1 MTHPV
6 VLFVVVP
13 LVSYLVGSVPFGL
26 LLGKLKGIDIREHGS
41 GNIGATNAGRVL
53 GRRWGY
59 TCFLLDVAK
68 GFGPVFIVGWLIRS
82 DLSSVPA
89 TMSQCSWLLAG
100 IGALLGHVLP
110 VWLKFRG
117 GKGVATGLGV
127 VVGFWPFLTV
137 AGLIAFGLWII
148 ITGVS
153 RYVSLGSV
161 VAAGAFPLLVAGVNR
176 LWLGS
181 WQAVGELWPLGIF
194 ALALPTLIIIR
205 HRGNISRL
213 LAGTENKIGR
223 KKD

>member
-6 VLFVVVP
+6 VLFVVFP
-13 LVSYLVGSVPFGL
+13 ILSYVVGSVPFGL
-26 LLGKLKGIDIREHGS
+26 LLGRLRGVDIRQHGS

-59 TCFLLDVAK
+59 LCFLLDVAK
-68 GFGPVFIVGWLIRS
+68 GFAPVFVVGWLIRGAPNG
-82 DLSSVPA
+82 VPA
-89 TMSQCSWLLAG
+89 MAEQFSWLLAG

-110 VWLKFRG
+110 VWLGFKG

-127 VVGFWPFLTV
+127 VVGFWPYLTV

-148 ITGVS
+148 VTGVS

-161 VAAGAFPLLVAGVNR
+161 IAAGVFPLLVVGVNR
-176 LWLGS
+176 VQLGS
-181 WQAVGELWPLGIF
+181 WEEVWELWPLLIF
-194 ALALPTLIIIR
+194 AIALPTLIIYR
-205 HRGNISRL
+205 HRSNIGRL

>member
-6 VLFVVVP
+6 VLFVVIP
-13 LVSYLVGSVPFGL
+13 LVSYLIGSVPFGL
-26 LLGKLKGIDIREHGS
+26 LLGKLKGIDIRQHGS

-53 GRRWGY
+53 GRGWGY

-68 GFGPVFIVGWLIRS
+68 GFAPVFIVGWAIRPS
-82 DLSSVPA
+82 GVDVPDIA
-89 TMSQCSWLLAG
+89 SQCSWLLAG

-127 VVGFWPFLTV
+127 VVGFWPYLTV
-137 AGLIAFGLWII
+137 AGLIAFGLWIMV
-148 ITGVS
+148 TGIS

-161 VAAGAFPLLVAGVNR
+161 VAAGVFPLLVAGVNR
-176 LWLGS
+176 LSLGS
-181 WQAVGELWPLGIF
+181 WQATASLWPLGIF
-194 ALALPTLIIIR
+194 ALAMPTLIIYR
-205 HRGNISRL
+205 HRSNIARL
-213 LAGTENKIGR
+213 VAGTENKIGR